1 MTQPPHDEPT
11 ARSQE
16 ELREQVEHTRHELGD
31 TVQALA
37 DRADVK
43 TRAREKAVAVREQA
57 GAKAHEWSGQA
68 GAKAQEWSGQ
78 AGAKAAHVAHTVEEK
93 LPEPVK
99 QKGAAAAQGA
109 KYQAAQAE
117 QVWQDTAPQ
126 QVRDH
131 RAALLAG
138 AGAGAVLVA
147 CLLIRRRGNR

>member
-11 ARSQE
+11 ARSQQ

-57 GAKAHEWSGQA
+57 GAKA
-68 GAKAQEWSGQ
+68 QEWSGQ
-78 AGAKAAHVAHTVEEK
+78 ARAKAAQVAHTVEEK

-99 QKGAAAAQGA
+99 QKGAVAAQGA
-109 KYQAAQAE
+109 KEKAAQAE
-117 QVWQDTAPQ
+117 QVWQDKAPQ

-131 RAALLAG
+131 RAALL

>member
-16 ELREQVEHTRHELGD
+16 ELREQVEHTRQELGD

-37 DRADVK
+37 DRADVR
-43 TRAREKAVAVREQA
+43 TRAREKAVAVGEQA
-57 GAKAHEWSGQA
+57 RAKATQL
-68 GAKAQEWSGQ
+68 
-78 AGAKAAHVAHTVEEK
+78 AHTVEGR

-99 QKGAAAAQGA
+99 QKSAAAAQGA
-109 KYQAAQAE
+109 REKAAQAD
-117 QVWQDTAPQ
+117 QVWQDKAPR

-131 RAALLAG
+131 RAALL

-147 CLLIRRRGNR
+147 CLLIRRRGSR

>member
-11 ARSQE
+11 AGSPE
-16 ELREQVEHTRHELGD
+16 ELREQVERTRHELGD
-31 TVQALA
+31 TVQELA

-43 TRAREKAVAVREQA
+43 ARAREKAVAVKEQA
-57 GAKAHEWSGQA
+57 GQKAQAWRGQAMAKASD
-68 GAKAQEWSGQ
+68 
-78 AGAKAAHVAHTVEEK
+78 VAHAVEEK

-109 KYQAAQAE
+109 KEKAAQAE
-117 QVWQDTAPQ
+117 QVWQDKAPE

-138 AGAGAVLVA
+138 AGALIVAV
-147 CLLIRRRGNR
+147 LLIRRRRNG

>member
-57 GAKAHEWSGQA
+57 GAKA
-68 GAKAQEWSGQ
+68 QEWSGQ
-78 AGAKAAHVAHTVEEK
+78 ARAKAAQVAHTVEA
-93 LPEPVK
+93 PGTPPC
-99 QKGAAAAQGA
+99 GRRTAAS
-109 KYQAAQAE
+109 
-117 QVWQDTAPQ
+117 TAPST
-126 QVRDH
+126 
-131 RAALLAG
+131 
-138 AGAGAVLVA
+138 A
-147 CLLIRRRGNR
+147 CTSRPPTSRPSG